1 MESKKYKII
10 KKKKKKKKD
19 RDVLTSSK
27 VDFQLTHIAMAWNS
41 FFFFFFMILN
51 IMKNSLPNKEYN
63 Y

>member
-27 VDFQLTHIAMAWNS
+27 VDFQLTHIAMAWNG
-41 FFFFFFMILN
+41 FFFFFLHNF
-51 IMKNSLPNKEYN
+51 EY
-63 Y
+63 YEKFSTE

>member
-27 VDFQLTHIAMAWNS
+27 VDFQLTHIAMAWNG
-41 FFFFFFMILN
+41 FFFFFFLHDF
-51 IMKNSLPNKEYN
+51 EY
-63 Y
+63 YEKFSTE

>member
-27 VDFQLTHIAMAWNS
+27 VDFQLTHIAMAWNG
-41 FFFFFFMILN
+41 FFFFF
-51 IMKNSLPNKEYN
+51 SS
-63 Y
+63 